1 MTFLKNQENV
11 RIRINKIDEENW
23 WKTTNN
29 LLWYDEN
36 AENTTIQEENL
47 RGLDDSKLTELTEA
61 LKATKTEK
69 TAGMDGINAEI
80 QGTNVTPETLTCIQQ
95 MLKN

>member
-69 TAGMDGINAEI
+69 TAVWMALMPKYRGL
-80 QGTNVTPETLTCIQQ
+80 TLHLRLLHVYNKC
-95 MLKN
+95 